1 MNIKK
6 IIALYLRLSKHDE
19 DIEEE
24 MESNSIGNQRGILEE
39 YVKNY
44 LDTVGYEVREFVDD
58 GFTGTSM
65 DRPAMQTLLK
75 MVEEG
80 KIYTILVKDLSR
92 FARNYLKSAYYM
104 ENVFPAFGVRFICV
118 NDNYDSS
125 NIAYQLPGMDM
136 AFKGIIHDY
145 YCKELSRKLKVARR
159 QQVEKGKCIF
169 AKPPYGYWKS
179 ETEKGLLVID
189 ENTAPIVKDIF
200 NQYLQGSSAYSI
212 AQELNRR
219 GIPSPNKR
227 LIAAGLISFRNE
239 QYVKG
244 MCWTCG
250 VVLSILR
257 NQIYIGDMVGGKEE
271 RVKICDKN
279 CRMKD
284 REDWIVVQDTHAPII
299 DKEVFY
305 QVQDMLKGKAKVW
318 NRKEGACTVFSGKL
332 ICGRCYGNL
341 TKSGEH
347 KGVEYY
353 ACPRCRTMGRKG
365 MTVHS
370 DFLEKS
376 ILDRIAGHIIPESLI
391 QQTLVPVSGQS
402 VGINVERKSLSTI
415 DSKSAETDMGYKVE
429 RNEFQP
435 PLFECPLKR
444 TDGGKK
450 EKSKKQEAAGLRGQ
464 TLLADYEMYAEGLI
478 TKEEYEE
485 RRRALHEKVDQGE
498 KAAAPQE
505 KTMESAHLEKEVLGN
520 DSKLTYEIVD
530 YYVEKMI
537 VNGTEDIHIEW
548 REGRRQQA

>member
-1 MNIKK
+1 MTMKK
-6 IIALYLRLSKHDE
+6 MIALYLRLSKHDE
-19 DIEEE
+19 DIEED
-24 MESNSIGNQRGILEE
+24 MESNSIGNQREILKE
-39 YVKNY
+39 YVKKH

-75 MVEEG
+75 MVEDG
-80 KIYTILVKDLSR
+80 KIYAILVKDLSR

-104 ENVFPAFGVRFICV
+104 EKIFPAFGVRFICV

-125 NIAYQLPGMDM
+125 DIAYQLPGMDM

-159 QQVEKGKCIF
+159 QQVEKGRCIF

-179 ETEKGLLVID
+179 ETEKGVLVID
-189 ENTAPIVKDIF
+189 EKTAPVVKDIF
-200 NQYLQGSSAYSI
+200 NQYLQGSSAYGI

-227 LIAAGLISFRNE
+227 LIAAGLITFRDE

-244 MCWTCG
+244 MCWTCS
-250 VVLSILR
+250 VVLSVLR

-271 RVKICDKN
+271 RTKICVKN
-279 CRMKD
+279 CKRKD
-284 REDWIVVQDTHAPII
+284 RDEWIIVQGTHAPII
-299 DKEVFY
+299 DREVFY
-305 QVQDMLKGKAKVW
+305 QVQDILKGKAKVRD
-318 NRKEGACTVFSGKL
+318 RKTGTCTVFSGKL

-353 ACPRCRTMGRKG
+353 ACPRCRTTGRKG
-365 MTVHS
+365 MTAHS

-376 ILDRIAGHIIPESLI
+376 ILDKIAGHIIPESLM
-391 QQTLVPVSGQS
+391 QQEMIPVTGQS
-402 VGINVERKSLSTI
+402 VGI
-415 DSKSAETDMGYKVE
+415 
-429 RNEFQP
+429 
-435 PLFECPLKR
+435 
-444 TDGGKK
+444 KK
-450 EKSKKQEAAGLRGQ
+450 EKSKKQEAAGLNGQ
-464 TLLADYEMYAEGLI
+464 ALLADYEKYAEGLI
-478 TKEEYEE
+478 TREEFEE
-485 RRRALHEKVDQGE
+485 RRKALHEKASLEDNTY
-498 KAAAPQE
+498 ASQE
-505 KTMESAHLEKEVLGN
+505 EVAESKHIERRKEVFGS

-530 YYVEKMI
+530 YYIEKMI

-548 REGRRQQA
+548 REGRRQA

>member
-1 MNIKK
+1 VNIKK

-19 DIEEE
+19 DIEED

-39 YVKNY
+39 YVKNH

-75 MVEEG
+75 MVQEG
-80 KIYTILVKDLSR
+80 KIYAILVKDLSR

-118 NDNYDSS
+118 NDNYDSDS
-125 NIAYQLPGMDM
+125 IAYQLPGMDM

-179 ETEKGLLVID
+179 EAEKGVLVID

-200 NQYLQGSSAYSI
+200 NQYLQGASAYSI

-227 LIAAGLISFRNE
+227 LVAAGLITFRDE

-244 MCWTCG
+244 MCWSSSA
-250 VVLSILR
+250 VLSILR
-257 NQIYIGDMVGGKEE
+257 SQIYIGDMVGGKEG

-279 CRMKD
+279 CRKKD
-284 REDWIVVQDTHAPII
+284 KEEWIIVQGTHAPII

-305 QVQDMLKGKAKVW
+305 QVQDILKGKAKVR
-318 NRKEGACTVFSGKL
+318 NRKAGTRTVFSGKL

-370 DFLEKS
+370 DFLEKQ
-376 ILDRIAGHIIPESLI
+376 ILEKIEGRTIP
-391 QQTLVPVSGQS
+391 
-402 VGINVERKSLSTI
+402 KSLMPCSLVSVPQI
-415 DSKSAETDMGYKVE
+415 DPVKVSRE
-429 RNEFQP
+429 EKGAQ
-435 PLFECPLKR
+435 
-444 TDGGKK
+444 K
-450 EKSKKQEAAGLRGQ
+450 EAGIRGQ
-464 TLLADYEMYAEGLI
+464 MLLADYEMYAEGLI
-478 TKEEYEE
+478 TREEYEE
-485 RRRALHEKVDQGE
+485 RRRALHEKAVCRETDSVSQKRVKIAEGTHAE
-498 KAAAPQE
+498 RA
-505 KTMESAHLEKEVLGN
+505 KEVFGG
-520 DSKLTYEIVD
+520 DSRLTFEIVD
-530 YYVEKMI
+530 YYVEKI
-537 VNGTEDIHIEW
+537 VVNGTEDIRIEW
-548 REGRRQQA
+548 REGRQQVLY

>member
-19 DIEEE
+19 DIEED

-39 YVKNY
+39 YVKNH

-75 MVEEG
+75 MVQEG
-80 KIYTILVKDLSR
+80 KIYAILVKDLSR

-118 NDNYDSS
+118 NDNYDSNS
-125 NIAYQLPGMDM
+125 IAYQLPGMDM

-145 YCKELSRKLKVARR
+145 YCKELSKKLKVARR

-179 ETEKGLLVID
+179 ETEKGVLVID

-200 NQYLQGSSAYSI
+200 NQYLQGYSAYSI

-227 LIAAGLISFRNE
+227 LVAAGLITFRDE

-244 MCWTCG
+244 MCWSNSA
-250 VVLSILR
+250 VLSILR
-257 NQIYIGDMVGGKEE
+257 SQIYIGDMVGGKEE

-279 CRMKD
+279 CKKKD
-284 REDWIVVQDTHAPII
+284 KEEWIIVQGTHAPII

-305 QVQDMLKGKAKVW
+305 QVQDILKGKAKVR
-318 NRKEGACTVFSGKL
+318 NRKAGVRTVFSGKL

-347 KGVEYY
+347 KGVVYY

-376 ILDRIAGHIIPESLI
+376 ILDQIAGHIIPESLI
-391 QQTLVPVSGQS
+391 QQALVPVSGQS
-402 VGINVERKSLSTI
+402 VGI
-415 DSKSAETDMGYKVE
+415 
-429 RNEFQP
+429 
-435 PLFECPLKR
+435 
-444 TDGGKK
+444 KK
-450 EKSKKQEAAGLRGQ
+450 EKSKKQEAADLRGQ
-464 TLLADYEMYAEGLI
+464 ALLADYEMYAEGLI
-478 TKEEYEE
+478 TREEYEK
-485 RRRALHEKVDQGE
+485 RRRALHEKVNQEE
-498 KAAAPQE
+498 KATAPQE
-505 KTMESAHLEKEVLGN
+505 KNKESVHIEKEVFGSN
-520 DSKLTYEIVD
+520 SKLTYEIVD

-537 VNGTEDIHIEW
+537 VNGTEDINIEW
-548 REGRRQQA
+548 KEGRRQQA

>member
-19 DIEEE
+19 DVEED

-39 YVKNY
+39 YVKNF
-44 LDTVGYEVREFVDD
+44 LDTTGYEVREFVDD

-65 DRPAMQTLLK
+65 ERPAMEALLK
-75 MVEEG
+75 MVEDG
-80 KIYTILVKDLSR
+80 KIYAILVKDLSR

-104 ENVFPAFGVRFICV
+104 EKIFPAYGVRFICV
-118 NDNYDSS
+118 NDNYDSNS
-125 NIAYQLPGMDM
+125 IAWQLPGMDM

-145 YCKELSRKLKVARR
+145 YCKELSRKLKVTRR

-189 ENTAPIVKDIF
+189 ENTAPVVKDIF
-200 NQYLQGSSAYSI
+200 NQYLQGTSAYGI

-219 GIPSPNKR
+219 GVPSPNKR

-244 MCWTCG
+244 MCWTCN

-271 RVKICDKN
+271 RTKICDKN
-279 CRMKD
+279 CKKKD
-284 REDWIVVQDTHAPII
+284 REEWIIVQGTHDPIV
-299 DKEVFY
+299 DKAVFY
-305 QVQDMLKGKAKVW
+305 QVQDILKGKVNVQ
-318 NRKEGACTVFSGKL
+318 NRKARARTVFSGKL
-332 ICGRCYGNL
+332 ICGRCYGSL

-353 ACPRCRTMGRKG
+353 ACPRCRTMGRKS

-376 ILDRIAGHIIPESLI
+376 ILDKIAGRIIPESLI
-391 QQTLVPVSGQS
+391 QQTSAPVSSQ
-402 VGINVERKSLSTI
+402 
-415 DSKSAETDMGYKVE
+415 SAEI
-429 RNEFQP
+429 
-435 PLFECPLKR
+435 
-444 TDGGKK
+444 
-450 EKSKKQEAAGLRGQ
+450 KSKKKEAAGLGYQ
-464 TLLADYEMYAEGLI
+464 ALLADYELYAEGLI
-478 TKEEYEE
+478 TREEYKE
-485 RRRALHEKVDQGE
+485 RKRALHEKADQGE
-498 KAAAPQE
+498 KAAALQE
-505 KTMESAHLEKEVLGN
+505 KTIESAHLDKEVF
-520 DSKLTYEIVD
+520 DTSSKLTYEIVD
-530 YYVEKMI
+530 YYIEKMI
-537 VNGTEDIHIEW
+537 VNGTEDINIEW
-548 REGRRQQA
+548 REGKKVSPY

>member
-19 DIEEE
+19 DIEED

-39 YVKNY
+39 YVKNH

-75 MVEEG
+75 MVQEG
-80 KIYTILVKDLSR
+80 KIYAILVKDLSR

-118 NDNYDSS
+118 NDNYDSNS
-125 NIAYQLPGMDM
+125 IAYQLPGMDM

-145 YCKELSRKLKVARR
+145 YCKELSRKLKVVRR

-179 ETEKGLLVID
+179 ETEKGVLVID
-189 ENTAPIVKDIF
+189 ENTAPVVKDIF
-200 NQYLQGSSAYSI
+200 NQYLQGTSAYGI

-227 LIAAGLISFRNE
+227 LIAAGLITFRDE

-244 MCWTCG
+244 MCWTG
-250 VVLSILR
+250 SVVLSILR

-271 RVKICDKN
+271 RARICDRN
-279 CRMKD
+279 CRKKD
-284 REDWIVVQDTHAPII
+284 REEWIIVQGTHEPII
-299 DKEVFY
+299 DKEFFY
-305 QVQDMLKGKAKVW
+305 QVQDILKDKTKVRDRKA
-318 NRKEGACTVFSGKL
+318 GARIVFSGKL

-365 MTVHS
+365 MTAHS

-376 ILDRIAGHIIPESLI
+376 IWDKIAGYIIPESLM
-391 QQTLVPVSGQS
+391 QQTQVSMPSQP
-402 VGINVERKSLSTI
+402 VGIK
-415 DSKSAETDMGYKVE
+415 
-429 RNEFQP
+429 NE
-435 PLFECPLKR
+435 K
-444 TDGGKK
+444 G
-450 EKSKKQEAAGLRGQ
+450 KKQEAGIRGQ
-464 TLLADYEMYAEGLI
+464 MLLADYEMYAEGLI
-478 TKEEYEE
+478 TREEYEE
-485 RRRALHEKVDQGE
+485 RRRALHEKVAQGE
-498 KAAAPQE
+498 KPYAPQE
-505 KTMESAHLEKEVLGN
+505 KTVENAHLEKRREVFGS

-530 YYVEKMI
+530 YYVEKII
-537 VNGTEDIHIEW
+537 VNGTEDISIEW
-548 REGRRQQA
+548 KEGRHEINGKM